1 MLHFSCARQIEK
13 EESFMRKKLLRLCA
27 VLLVICMAF
36 TACGS
41 KGEDTKEGESKKITE
56 ESGSKKED
64 KDTAV
69 DTGKDIKD
77 LKLGCNNFMKGIYSV
92 DILENGFAETC
103 KALGIDTMIV
113 NDEGKVEK
121 TVQNVDNMI
130 SAGVDGIVFFGIS
143 ETLFP
148 VVSQKCQD
156 AKIPFVCYDHMPS
169 EENLEILLA
178 NPYFKGAVATKDY
191 GTGQNIGEHAA
202 SKGLKKAIV
211 VTGKKTDP
219 THSARTEGF
228 KDAFEAAGGK
238 VLDIAWDASNL
249 SDSNAKANDLLTAH
263 PDADCVYATNG
274 DFGSGTMQAMAQH
287 TNVNAK
293 LYVTDLDPDVLTGL
307 KDGTIS
313 AANGAHWINVDF
325 ATTLLVNA
333 LLGHELKTEDGKAPI
348 LVAPVMALPSEM
360 VDLYDEFW
368 IKSQPFS
375 GEELKQFVSAWKEEV
390 SLKDYED
397 VLKDYT
403 VESRLKQKEKEGLIT
418 AEELKAVG
426 IE

>member
-1 MLHFSCARQIEK
+1 MT
-13 EESFMRKKLLRLCA
+13 KKKISLIA
-27 VLLVICMAF
+27 MLLVICMAF
-36 TACGS
+36 AACGG
-41 KGEDTKEGESKKITE
+41 KEDDTKEGDDKKTTE
-56 ESGSKKED
+56 ESSSKDES
-64 KDTAV
+64 KDTA
-69 DTGKDIKD
+69 DTGKTVED

-148 VVSQKCQD
+148 VVSQKCED

-169 EENLEILLA
+169 EENLEILLE

-191 GTGQNIGEHAA
+191 GTGQNIGEHAG

-228 KDAFEAAGGK
+228 KEAFEAAGGK

-375 GEELKQFVSAWKEEV
+375 GEELKQLVSAWKEEV
-390 SLKDYED
+390 SLKDYTD

-418 AEELKAVG
+418 AEELEAVG
-426 IE
+426 IK